1 MTAAAPDT
9 FSKVM
14 ALAKRRGFL
23 WPSYEI
29 YGGVAGFYDY
39 GPMGSRLK
47 NKLEDLWRR
56 YYVAGEG
63 FAELAAPVIAP
74 EAVFKAS
81 GHLEKFSDIMV
92 ECTKCGE
99 AFRADHLLAELFPGE
114 TPPTTLEDTT
124 GALKK
129 HEVRCPNCKGGLG
142 EPYPFNLMFRTFIG
156 PGIKRTG
163 YMRPET
169 AQSMFLDFGMLYRH
183 FREKLPFGAVQI
195 GRGFRNEIAPRQG
208 IIRLREFNMAE
219 AEVFFDPQKK
229 ARHPFFGEVAGLK
242 LHLVP
247 NEGLEMDMTL
257 GEAVAGKVMAHESIA
272 YFVGITAKF
281 LLEAGVDPARLR
293 FRQHAKDEMAHYA
306 ADCWDAEVRLSFGW
320 TECVGV
326 ADRTCY
332 DLEAH
337 MKASGADLR
346 AYTRFDEPKT
356 VEKTVV
362 APVHN
367 VLGPRYKKDAKDIAK
382 ALEALEACTIEGR
395 EFAEVDVG
403 GKKVRVEKDCYTIKK
418 VTETVN
424 GVWFTPHVIEPSYG
438 IDRILYT
445 ILEHSYTEMVKEGE
459 PYTVLK
465 LRPSM
470 APIQVGVFPLTGKDE
485 LVVVAEDIDRRLKDA
500 GISTYLDASDS
511 IGRRYAR
518 MDEVGT
524 PFCITVDFEGLADGT
539 VTVRDRDSTRQA
551 RVPAA
556 DIARSVSEL
565 LSGERIIS

>member
-1 MTAAAPDT
+1 MPAAPDL

-47 NKLEDLWRR
+47 NALEALWRR

-99 AFRADHLLAELFPGE
+99 AFRADHLLLELFPDE
-114 TPPTTLEDTT
+114 TPPATLDDT
-124 GALKK
+124 ARWIKERK
-129 HEVRCPNCKGGLG
+129 VRCPNDKAELS

-163 YMRPET
+163 YLRPET

-229 ARHPFFGEVAGLK
+229 ASHPRFGQVAGLK

-247 NEGLEMDMTL
+247 NEGPEVDMTL

-281 LLEAGVDPARLR
+281 LLEAGVNPAKLR

-306 ADCWDAEVRLSFGW
+306 ADCWDAEVELSFGW
-320 TECVGV
+320 TECVGI

-356 VEKTVV
+356 VEKMVV

-367 VLGPRYKKDAKDIAK
+367 VLGPRYKKDAKLIAT
-382 ALEALEACTIEGR
+382 ALEATDACTLEGR
-395 EFAEVDVG
+395 EFAEVELS

-418 VTETVN
+418 VSDTVN

-465 LRPSM
+465 LRPSI
-470 APIQVGVFPLTGKDE
+470 APIQAGVFPLTGKDE
-485 LVVVAEDIDRRLKDA
+485 LVAVAEDIERRLREA
-500 GISTYLDASDS
+500 GITTYMDASDS

-524 PFCITVDFEGLADGT
+524 PFCITVDFDGLRDGT
-539 VTVRDRDSTRQA
+539 VTIRDRDSTKQI
-551 RVPAA
+551 RVPSEG
-556 DIARSVSEL
+556 IAGTVGEL
-565 LSGERIIS
+565 LAGLQSLF

>member
-1 MTAAAPDT
+1 MTAAAQDL

-14 ALAKRRGFL
+14 ALAKRRGFI

-29 YGGVAGFYDY
+29 YGGVGGFYDY

-47 NKLEDLWRR
+47 NALEALWRR

-63 FAELAAPVIAP
+63 FAEIAAPVIAP
-74 EAVFKAS
+74 EPVFKAS

-92 ECTKCGE
+92 ECTKCGD
-99 AFRADHLLAELFPGE
+99 AFRADHLLAELFPDE
-114 TPPTTLEDTT
+114 RQPTTIGDT
-124 GALKK
+124 ARVLK
-129 HEVRCPNCKGGLG
+129 ERDVRCPNDKGQLS

-163 YMRPET
+163 YLRPET
-169 AQSMFLDFGMLYRH
+169 AQSMFLDYGSLYRH

-219 AEVFFDPQKK
+219 AEVFFDPEKK
-229 ARHPFFGEVAGLK
+229 QSHPRFGEVAGLK

-247 NEGLEMDMTL
+247 NEGPEVDMTL
-257 GEAVAGKVMAHESIA
+257 GEAVAGKVMAHQSIA

-346 AYTRFDEPKT
+346 AYNRFEQPRT

-395 EFAEVDVG
+395 EFAEVEIA
-403 GKKVRVEKDCYTIKK
+403 GKNVRVEKDCYTIKK

-445 ILEHSYTEMVKEGE
+445 ILEHSYFETVKEGE

-470 APIQVGVFPLTGKDE
+470 APVQAGVFPLTGKE
-485 LVVVAEDIDRRLKDA
+485 ELLVVAADIERRLKEA
-500 GISTYLDASDS
+500 GISTYLDPSDS

-551 RVPAA
+551 RVPAEGINRT
-556 DIARSVSEL
+556 IAEL
-565 LSGERIIS
+565 LDGKRTIG